1 MSQQGELSAHSIRL
15 RVFAVVVVALLA
27 ALAGFWLGNQ
37 SVRLDEEAPPR
48 PQVVATP
55 TADAIAEDEP
65 QPPPLFFFTSAPEDT
80 GGAVAEQVAMAADAG
95 IHQYVLPV
103 ALPWAGVA
111 DFLGP
116 LDVLAGIDP
125 AATVLLYVT
134 LDPPAAWLE
143 AHPDHAAQVGGKR
156 TGQVCIASQLWLR
169 DVEAALGAL
178 IGAAQAAHGERI
190 LGYVVA
196 CLDHGR
202 WHRRGPPDA
211 SPANTAAF
219 RSWLRARYRDADALQ
234 KAWNAPDQGF
244 DHAAV
249 PPAPD
254 APEGGAVFLELPQ
267 MQPYLDYREF
277 ASASTA
283 EAVMAV
289 TDHIKRLAGPAV
301 QVIVP
306 YGDTFE
312 IPSSAG
318 GHLALARL
326 LDSEVDGFAGPVSA
340 FDRGLGGAGG
350 LMGPADSAA
359 LHGKQWYVIDDTR
372 TGISLDTATGHVA
385 RPKNIRA
392 EDIYSV
398 QQRNFAG
405 AVTHG
410 FALVWADPGG
420 SARLHDPDMWERFGA
435 MHDIYTMVNTWK
447 LAQVERI
454 KPYPSIPLLN
464 VVVDEASRLVVRGD
478 GKLDQVLLR
487 QVRDCALRVGVP
499 TRFYLLSD
507 VLELEVPPAPA
518 YLFLNAFRLTMAQR
532 TRLHAMLEHNKAAAI
547 WMYAPGYIN
556 GLPDVSNIAATT
568 RMTVKAFDGP
578 AEAGSVCLLPG
589 KWVNEAEAFGAKI
602 QLEPLFYIDDPDAD
616 VIAKY
621 AASDKPSVAVH
632 FFETGWASIYCAEPS
647 LTPALLRELLSI
659 LEIPLYYQ
667 QTSRAFY
674 DTLRFG
680 PNLMAIHAK
689 EAGGRAINLG
699 EPCDVQDLLA
709 PEVGWPQKRTF
720 DLPLKTGAT
729 RLLQLIPLEAEQI
742 EPREESA
749 PEAVDGNT
757 DPAYNADEQVEDVE
771 KGGERTEES
780 KTG

>member
-1 MSQQGELSAHSIRL
+1 MSQQGEISAHGIRL
-15 RVFAVVVVALLA
+15 RVFGVVVVVLLA

-37 SVRLDEEAPPR
+37 SVRLHEEAPPR

-65 QPPPLFFFTSAPEDT
+65 QPPPLFLFTSAPEDT
-80 GGAVAEQVAMAADAG
+80 GGAVAEQVAMAAHAG

-103 ALPWAGVA
+103 ALPWDAAAEG
-111 DFLGP
+111 FLAP
-116 LDVLAGIDP
+116 LDVLLGIDP

-134 LDPPAAWLE
+134 LDPPPAWLD
-143 AHPDHAAQVGGKR
+143 AHPDQAAQVAGKR
-156 TGQVCIASQLWLR
+156 TGQVCIASQVWLR
-169 DVEAALGAL
+169 DVQAALGAL
-178 IGAAQAAHGERI
+178 IEAAQAAHGERV
-190 LGYVVA
+190 LGYVAA
-196 CLDHGR
+196 CLHNGR

-211 SPANTAAF
+211 SPVNTAAF

-234 KAWNAPDQGF
+234 KARNDPDQGF

-254 APEGGAVFLELPQ
+254 APEGGPVFLELPQ
-267 MQPYLDYREF
+267 MQPHLDYRAF
-277 ASASTA
+277 ASDSTA
-283 EAVMAV
+283 EAIMAV
-289 TDHIKRLAGPAV
+289 TDYIKRLAGPDV

-312 IPSSAG
+312 IPRPAS

-326 LDSEVDGFAGPVSA
+326 LESDLDGFAGPVSA

-350 LMGPADSAA
+350 LIGPVDSAA
-359 LHGKQWYVIDDTR
+359 LHGKQWYLIDDTR
-372 TGISLDTATGHVA
+372 TGIALDTATGHVA

-398 QQRNFAG
+398 QQRNFAV

-410 FALVWADPGG
+410 LGLVWADPEGT
-420 SARLHDPDMWERFGA
+420 ARLHDPEMWQRFGA
-435 MHDIYTMVNTWK
+435 MHDIYTMVNTWE
-447 LAQVERI
+447 LAQVECI
-454 KPYPSIPLLN
+454 KPYPSIPMLN
-464 VVVDEASRLVVRGD
+464 VVVDEASQLVVRGD

-507 VLELEVPPAPA
+507 VLELEAPPAPA
-518 YLFLNAFRLTMAQR
+518 YLFLNAFRLTTAQR

-547 WMYAPGYIN
+547 WMYAPGYID
-556 GLPDVSNIAATT
+556 GLPAVANIAATT

-578 AEAGSVCLLPG
+578 AETGSVCLLPG

-621 AASDKPSVAVH
+621 AASDKASVAVH

-659 LEIPLYYQ
+659 LEIPISYQ
-667 QTSRAFY
+667 PTPTPFY
-674 DTLRFG
+674 DTVHFG

-689 EAGGRAINLG
+689 NAGERAINLG

-709 PEVGWPQKRTF
+709 PEVGWPRKRTF
-720 DLPLKTGAT
+720 DLPLNTGST
-729 RLLQLIPLEAEQI
+729 RLLQLIPLETEQI
-742 EPREESA
+742 EPPEELALEGIDS
-749 PEAVDGNT
+749 NT
-757 DPAYNADEQVEDVE
+757 DPAYNADE
-771 KGGERTEES
+771 
-780 KTG
+780 